1 VLVDNN
7 DTIETKIPNTNV
19 SIISPRYQGPMI
31 KYSRKKNTT
40 TTTNDNDDDDRIPLP
55 SLKPNEYD
63 YLISKTGGQ
72 LKIHIRYD
80 DTTTTNGT
88 TNDTTNDDSSGGLYI
103 HGFMPNSNAN
113 DGSILV
119 GDEIL
124 SLDGYW
130 VQGKRL
136 DYVAKILKKHKLPK
150 ISMRVRR
157 SSSSSSK

>member
-1 VLVDNN
+1 MMTMFVILSLNIYRKEANDSNSNSNSNN
-7 DTIETKIPNTNV
+7 
-19 SIISPRYQGPMI
+19 
-31 KYSRKKNTT
+31 
-40 TTTNDNDDDDRIPLP
+40 
-55 SLKPNEYD
+55 
-63 YLISKTGGQ
+63 
-72 LKIHIRYD
+72 
-80 DTTTTNGT
+80 T

-157 SSSSSSK
+157 STK